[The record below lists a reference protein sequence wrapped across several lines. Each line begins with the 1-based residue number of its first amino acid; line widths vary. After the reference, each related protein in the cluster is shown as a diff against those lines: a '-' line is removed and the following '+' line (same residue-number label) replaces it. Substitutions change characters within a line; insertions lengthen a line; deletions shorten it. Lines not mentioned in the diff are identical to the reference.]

1 MQGVTFEACMRLAG
15 DISNTATSVTLM
27 LRGPG
32 VIDIAGALT
41 GNDWVFTAAPAAT
54 TAWAVGNYWYSVR
67 AVSAAETLEICSGQ
81 IEVLQDFASLA
92 AGYDGR
98 TPNEIAL
105 AAIVAV
111 LANRATQDQQR
122 YTIGDRELWR
132 TPMGDLL
139 KLKASYTAA
148 VRRERKRASG
158 SKSFGRKIPVRF
170 N

>member
-1 MQGVTFEACMRLAG
+1 MRLAG
-15 DISNTATSVTLM
+15 EISNTATSVTLM

-32 VIDIAGALT
+32 VVDIPGVLT
-41 GNDWVFTAAPAAT
+41 GNDWVFTAAPTAT
-54 TAWAVGNYWYSVR
+54 AGWAVGNYWYSVR
-67 AVSAAETLEICSGQ
+67 AVSQAETLEICAGQ

-132 TPMGDLL
+132 TPIADLL

-148 VRRERKRASG
+148 VRRERQRAAG
-158 SKSFGRKIPVRF
+158 STSFGRKIPVRF

>member
-1 MQGVTFEACMRLAG
+1 MRLAG
-15 DISNTATSVTLM
+15 EIANTASSVTLM

-32 VIDIAGALT
+32 VIDVPGALT
-41 GNDWVFTAAPAAT
+41 GNDWVFTAAPAVT
-54 TAWAVGNYWYSVR
+54 TGWAVGNYWYSVR
-67 AVSAAETLEICSGQ
+67 AVSPTETLEICAGQ
-81 IEVLQDFASLA
+81 IEVLKDFASLA

-132 TPMGDLL
+132 TPISDLL
-139 KLKASYTAA
+139 KLKASYTTA
-148 VRRERKRASG
+148 VRRERKRAAG
-158 SKSFGRKIPVRF
+158 STSFGRKIPVRF